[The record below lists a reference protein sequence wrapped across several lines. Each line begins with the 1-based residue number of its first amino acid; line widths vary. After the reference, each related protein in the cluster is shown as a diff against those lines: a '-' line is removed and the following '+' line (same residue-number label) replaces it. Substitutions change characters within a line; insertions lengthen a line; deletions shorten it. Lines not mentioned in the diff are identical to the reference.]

1 MCRAGNVRI
10 TLDGNIRTGL
20 LSTDC
25 LNDNLPTVASGDE
38 IVFIEVKYD
47 AFIPS
52 YITGLLQLQNR
63 TALPVSNTRYAVSTA
78 DKKEIL

>member
-1 MCRAGNVRI
+1 
-10 TLDGNIRTGL
+10 
-20 LSTDC
+20 
-25 LNDNLPTVASGDE
+25 LPTVASGDE